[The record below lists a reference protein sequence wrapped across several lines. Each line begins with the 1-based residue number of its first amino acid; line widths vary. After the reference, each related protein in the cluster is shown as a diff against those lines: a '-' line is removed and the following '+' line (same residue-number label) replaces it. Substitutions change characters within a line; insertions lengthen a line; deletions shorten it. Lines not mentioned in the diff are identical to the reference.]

1 MHRQRTTLAIAGL
14 LTLFVTG
21 CGERP
26 GPNLSAPTVSE
37 TRAAVCPRPMTGAEL
52 TRAADALDR
61 LPRGADLDYI
71 AAQLERLD
79 DGAQICRGD

>member
-1 MHRQRTTLAIAGL
+1 MSRTAMMLAIAAML
-14 LTLFVTG
+14 AMFATG
-21 CGERP
+21 CV
-26 GPNLSAPTVSE
+26 SVQAPTVSE